1 MANVTLVNLALE
13 NKIMERNQV
22 QEHRL
27 LVDGLQMAEDDL
39 YFSDEEEE
47 DIFMEKTPRNN
58 HTTVFPLTLQWV
70 GRFRASVDDDCG
82 PDLILRKFLTSL
94 SQCENGAHPYDTFA
108 ACDTTGLNEHQLL
121 NDLNNDSWVYL
132 SRSEVGTIYESN
144 GEEWTTD
151 EETGQTKCDSETPH
165 KLIACEVA
173 MAEESHQLRALD
185 TGGGVYLPSFE
196 VETIYESDSE
206 EWTTDEETDVHSI
219 DERLAVL
226 TSSVPL
232 PQVQSHCAAE
242 EGFQIMDPTEIDQQS
257 DFAREGM
264 IQILDPF
271 ETDQQS
277 DFATEMVQ
285 LLDPMESYCNT
296 EVIQLLDPMESDPDQ
311 HSYCGTEEDLE
322 FHLLDPVELP
332 MLYVWGEGIFVPKA
346 VTTKRLSRYELHYGP
361 THCARSPSRPMI
373 GACGDSRERSLVN
386 SDDPELPSL
395 PNLAPECHQVKAT
408 AARTTRGSGVKTAA
422 PKTHCCSF
430 HRDPIGNLPSPG
442 CPWWLLPMGLPSFFT
457 VTVTAVRKLGK
468 PVGKSQQG
476 QSHWQPLAQQEQ
488 VLHLNIPDVRYV
500 LCCLRL
506 PCYVTSVAAPHRYAP
521 ISVNPNRISFIPLL
535 NRTTWWASHW

>member
-47 DIFMEKTPRNN
+47 DIYMEKTPRNN

-70 GRFRASVDDDCG
+70 CRFRASVDDDCG

-94 SQCENGAHPYDTFA
+94 SDCENRVNPYDTFA

-121 NDLNNDSWVYL
+121 NDLNNDSWVCL
-132 SRSEVGTIYESN
+132 SRSKVGTIYESD
-144 GEEWTTD
+144 GEEWTD
-151 EETGQTKCDSETPH
+151 EETGQTESETPH
-165 KLIACEVA
+165 NKLVTCDVA
-173 MAEESHQLRALD
+173 MAEEIHQLHALD
-185 TGGGVYLPSFE
+185 TGVYLPRIE
-196 VETIYESDSE
+196 VGTIYESDSE

-219 DERLAVL
+219 EERLAVC

-271 ETDQQS
+271 EIDQQS

-322 FHLLDPVELP
+322 FHLLDPVEVP
-332 MLYVWGEGIFVPKA
+332 VLYVWGEGIFVPKA

-373 GACGDSRERSLVN
+373 GARGDSRERSLVN

-442 CPWWLLPMGLPSFFT
+442 CPWWLLLMGLPIFFT
-457 VTVTAVRKLGK
+457 VTVTVVRKLGK
-468 PVGKSQQG
+468 PVEKSQQG
-476 QSHWQPLAQQEQ
+476 QSHWQPLAQQEL
-488 VLHLNIPDVRYV
+488 VITSKHSRCKICSLLPEVAL
-500 LCCLRL
+500 LCDICGC
-506 PCYVTSVAAPHRYAP
+506 PNCYAP
-521 ISVNPNRISFIPLL
+521 ISVNPNRMSLIPLL